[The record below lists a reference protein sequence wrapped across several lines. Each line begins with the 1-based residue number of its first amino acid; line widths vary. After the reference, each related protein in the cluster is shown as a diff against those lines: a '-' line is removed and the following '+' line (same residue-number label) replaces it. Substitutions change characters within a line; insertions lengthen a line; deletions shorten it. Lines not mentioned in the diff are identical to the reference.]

1 MVTSREWV
9 SSAYAK
15 YSKGKKFVESVL
27 DSLFLEECAIIMRMS
42 EPLVRV
48 LRMVDGDDRPSMGYL
63 YDDIHHAKEEMLRR
77 FQKRKAKVKPF
88 IDIINNRW
96 DGQLYRN
103 LYAVAFWLNPQFQ
116 YDANIMDKHMSIIS
130 GLLDV
135 LEKYAHG
142 NLPLQSKITSEM
154 KLFRNAKHDFGRA
167 SAINNRTFM
176 PPGI

>member
-1 MVTSREWV
+1 
-9 SSAYAK
+9 
-15 YSKGKKFVESVL
+15 
-27 DSLFLEECAIIMRMS
+27 
-42 EPLVRV
+42 
-48 LRMVDGDDRPSMGYL
+48 
-63 YDDIHHAKEEMLRR
+63 
-77 FQKRKAKVKPF
+77 VKPF